1 VGRVGGV
8 GRVGRVGGVGGVGLI
23 LGGLAS
29 ACGKTGADSGSPSGP
44 SPAPVV
50 PSRVVELTVDEG
62 IPSMGIRL
70 TTDGPPFVAYSA
82 CRGLQNVSGM
92 TITFTYEME
101 VLGENGEVYP
111 TFSFAAP
118 ATMLG
123 HLQGFSGCG
132 TPRTYDFDLSHQ
144 TARSYRM
151 RVRYQTES
159 GITGVAEGSG
169 AMRAMSQP
177 LPPRLVVNEFRS
189 RGPNGP
195 DDEFVELYN
204 DSASGS
210 TQSFNLFIRTSA
222 DVAQSAGFDFPRIG
236 SRCHFLIAGSRYSG
250 AVRPDAMLP
259 RALDDDGTIALLLVF
274 SEFTQNDIVGMNGL
288 GLSGYNYEGTPLAPF
303 GAANSDR
310 SYVRVGRDTN
320 DNAIDFTMRGPSTPQ
335 NSNDC
340 GTR

>member
-151 RVRYQTES
+151 RVLSDRVGYHR
-159 GITGVAEGSG
+159 GGRRVRGHEGDVP
-169 AMRAMSQP
+169 AAPATACRERIP
-177 LPPRLVVNEFRS
+177 LARPQRS
-189 RGPNGP
+189 R
-195 DDEFVELYN
+195 
-204 DSASGS
+204 
-210 TQSFNLFIRTSA
+210 R
-222 DVAQSAGFDFPRIG
+222 
-236 SRCHFLIAGSRYSG
+236 
-250 AVRPDAMLP
+250 
-259 RALDDDGTIALLLVF
+259 
-274 SEFTQNDIVGMNGL
+274 
-288 GLSGYNYEGTPLAPF
+288 
-303 GAANSDR
+303 
-310 SYVRVGRDTN
+310 
-320 DNAIDFTMRGPSTPQ
+320 
-335 NSNDC
+335 
-340 GTR
+340 